1 MAVRMAMTAV
11 WLKVDLERVVQS
23 LQDAGRKLG
32 GVEDELVLDFSS
44 VLRVDPSALRAMAEF
59 AAVADDNGVK
69 IVLRGVS
76 TDIYKVLKMVQLA
89 SRFSFSD

>member
-1 MAVRMAMTAV
+1 MAMTTV
-11 WLKVDLERVVQS
+11 WLKIDMERVVQS

-44 VLRVDPSALRAMAEF
+44 VLRVDSSALRAMAEF

-69 IVLRGVS
+69 IVLRGVR
-76 TDIYKVLKMVQLA
+76 TDIYKVLKMVKLA

>member
-1 MAVRMAMTAV
+1 MAMTAL
-11 WLKVDLERVVQS
+11 WLKIDMERVVQS

-32 GVEDELVLDFSS
+32 DVEDELVLDFSS

-59 AAVADDNGVK
+59 AAVADDNGVR

-76 TDIYKVLKMVQLA
+76 IDIYKVLKMVKLA
-89 SRFSFSD
+89 SRFAFSD

>member
-1 MAVRMAMTAV
+1 MHMAMTTV
-11 WLKVDLERVVQS
+11 WLKIDMERVVQS

-44 VLRVDPSALRAMAEF
+44 VLRVDSSALRAMAEF

-69 IVLRGVS
+69 IVLRGVR
-76 TDIYKVLKMVQLA
+76 TDIYKVLKMVKLA

>member
-1 MAVRMAMTAV
+1 MAMTAV
-11 WLKVDLERVVQS
+11 WLKIDMECVVQS

-32 GVEDELVLDFSS
+32 GAEDELVLDFSS
-44 VLRVDPSALRAMAEF
+44 VPRIDPSVLSAMTEF

-76 TDIYKVLKMVQLA
+76 IDIYKVLKMVKLA
-89 SRFSFSD
+89 SRFAFSD